1 MDSVVHVFDRLC
13 SYNIFSFL
21 CKCFQSWVASW
32 ITQTLAGNDPT
43 RQRGVHQRRV
53 IGQNGRRPNEAKQVR
68 IMIIG
73 FEDVCASVLRVIYI
87 VRRKPHHPHVG
98 KLHGQWVA
106 RY

>member
-1 MDSVVHVFDRLC
+1 
-13 SYNIFSFL
+13 
-21 CKCFQSWVASW
+21 
-32 ITQTLAGNDPT
+32 
-43 RQRGVHQRRV
+43 
-53 IGQNGRRPNEAKQVR
+53 
-68 IMIIG
+68 MIIG